1 MAKFT
6 VDTHLFRELGELLV
20 GRDSTALIEL
30 IKNAYDAD
38 ATEVVVYGEN
48 LNSPDEGQIR
58 VVDNGIGMNAE
69 DFEKGFLRV
78 ASRLKEE
85 GERRSH
91 LYKRRYTGAKGIGR
105 LAAHKL
111 ARRLEIYSVLHESR
125 LGKSLQLLEA
135 TIDWDQIERYETLD
149 EIDST
154 DAIELEVLRGTKEA
168 RHGTTLILNHLRRAW
183 TQTERARFL
192 AEVQSSDPPLFLR
205 RSLPS
210 SVIARPLLFA
220 TPVERDQGTE
230 AIGSPFRIKLAGEF
244 DTGEEYW
251 TLVAN
256 MANWVLEIRAGEERV
271 DFAISPTKKTLGDNP
286 KAAGSR
292 HSFGHPEL
300 EEWPRFDARILIRE
314 GHQRFTRD
322 QRVWAARASG
332 IRVYMEGFRVLPY
345 GEPEDDWLSLDHD
358 YSRRPRQLEAL
369 KDFGFDSEVQDP
381 DIGLIRVP
389 SNNYYGAVFLTQEG
403 CPDMRLLVNRE
414 GFVPEASFDTLVRTI
429 RLGVD
434 LLTRERAAAA
444 LESRKRRREQRLKRR
459 EREAGLA
466 GSTGTKRE
474 TNAREETFELLQQIR
489 EASDRM
495 KEVEAQFTGDVREV
509 SKEAIQR
516 LDDANA
522 KIEDLSSERML
533 LYVLASVGTQ
543 MAAFVHEINVL
554 LGSAQ
559 VIEQALARIVEE
571 RQSFE
576 DRRSKSFWGKLRGT
590 LRAVTE
596 LKRGLERQAS
606 FLTDVITVDAL
617 RRRSRQRLRE
627 RFDSAVHLLH
637 HQAERLG
644 IKIENR
650 IPPELR
656 SPPMFPAE
664 VTSVFANLL
673 SNAVKAAG
681 KGGSILASASG
692 SDDQVQICVQNTGEA
707 VGLDEAE
714 RWFKPFQ
721 STTTEIDSVLGQ
733 GMGLGLTITR
743 NLLDNYG
750 ASVRFVKPD
759 SQFSTAVEIILP
771 SKS

>member
-1 MAKFT
+1 M
-6 VDTHLFRELGELLV
+6 
-20 GRDSTALIEL
+20 
-30 IKNAYDAD
+30 
-38 ATEVVVYGEN
+38 YGEN
-48 LNSPDEGQIR
+48 LNSTDEGQIR

-111 ARRLEIYSVLHESR
+111 ARRLEVYSVTHGSDT
-125 LGKSLQLLEA
+125 GKLPWALEA
-135 TIDWDQIERYETLD
+135 TINWDEIERFETLE

-154 DAIELEVLRGTKEA
+154 DAIDLRVLKAHEGA
-168 RHGTTLILNHLRRAW
+168 HHGTTLILKRLRRAW
-183 TQTERARFL
+183 TQVERARFF
-192 AEVQSSDPPLFLR
+192 AEVQSSDPPSFLR
-205 RSLPS
+205 KPLPS
-210 SVIARPLLFA
+210 SVIADPLLFA
-220 TPVERDQGTE
+220 APVERDQSTE
-230 AIGSPFRIKLAGEF
+230 ALGSPFQIILEGEF
-244 DTGEEYW
+244 AAGEEYW
-251 TLVAN
+251 ALVAN
-256 MANWVLEIRAGEERV
+256 MANWVLEISAGEKRV
-271 DFAISPTKKTLGDNP
+271 DFAIAPTRKTLGENP
-286 KAAGSR
+286 EAKGSR
-292 HSFGHPEL
+292 YSVGYPAQERR
-300 EEWPRFDARILIRE
+300 PQFDARILVRE
-314 GHQRFTRD
+314 GRQRRFTRD
-322 QRVWAARASG
+322 QRVWAHRASG

-345 GEPEDDWLSLDHD
+345 GEPEDDWLSLDYD
-358 YSRRPRQLEAL
+358 YTRRPRQFNALEE
-369 KDFGFDSEVQDP
+369 FGFDTENDDP
-381 DIGLIRVP
+381 DAGLMRVP
-389 SNNYYGAVFLTQEG
+389 SNNYHGAVFLTQEG

-414 GFVPEASFDTLVRTI
+414 GFVPEASFYTLVRI
-429 RLGVD
+429 LRLGID
-434 LLTRERAAAA
+434 LLTRERAAAN
-444 LESRKRRREQRLKRR
+444 LVSRKRRREERLKRR
-459 EREAGLA
+459 DRDAGLS
-466 GSTGTKRE
+466 GSRDTNGKTGESDKT
-474 TNAREETFELLQQIR
+474 AELLQRIR
-489 EASDRM
+489 KASDRM
-495 KEVEAQFTGDVREV
+495 KEVEAHLSGDVKEV
-509 SKEAIQR
+509 SQEAIMG
-516 LDDANA
+516 LDEANA
-522 KIEDLSSERML
+522 RIEDLNSERML

-559 VIEQALARIVEE
+559 TIEQALERFVEE
-571 RQSFE
+571 SQSFD
-576 DRRSKSFWGKLRGT
+576 DRHIRTRWNRLRGI

-627 RFDSAVHLLH
+627 RFDYAVRLLH
-637 HQAERLG
+637 HQAERMG
-644 IKIENR
+644 IRIENR

-692 SDDQVQICVQNTGEA
+692 RNDQVQICVQNTGKA
-707 VGLDEAE
+707 VELDEAE

-721 STTTEIDSVLGQ
+721 STTTEVDSVLGQ

-750 ASVRFVKPD
+750 ASVRFVEPD
-759 SQFSTAVEIILP
+759 SQFATAVEIILP
-771 SKS
+771 KRS